1 MKHNLENTQIEILGI
16 GDAMVDLS
24 TRASQLPPRGGNI
37 WSTAVSMSP
46 GGTTANV
53 AACIAK
59 LGMRSSFIGC
69 VGDDPYGCYTIEEL
83 QKVGVNTGRM
93 TLRPGAFT
101 GIVLAI
107 VDDTG
112 ERTFIACAKGASH
125 TMLSRKDLN
134 GINFA
139 EIPIVHST
147 GVCLVEEPSR
157 SVLLAALEQAHQ
169 AGCQVYFDPN
179 LRLEGDIF
187 HDELRGAQFKAFSL
201 VDVLLIGDNEVDL
214 MFPGKSMK
222 AAADQIRA
230 QGVQIVVVKQG
241 EKGATLF
248 SEESEISQPAFKV
261 LVNST
266 TGAGD
271 AFDAGFISARV
282 RGANLQD
289 SLVYACAVGG
299 LKVTGLGAR
308 SVPGH
313 AEVMAF
319 LASHG
324 CELKSLLDI

>member
-1 MKHNLENTQIEILGI
+1 MTRDMKSTRIEILGI

-59 LGMRSSFIGC
+59 LGLRSSFIGC
-69 VGDDPYGCYTIEEL
+69 VGDDPYGHYSIDEL
-83 QKVGVNTGRM
+83 QRVGVDTGRM

-101 GIVLAI
+101 GIVLAV

-125 TMLSRKDLN
+125 TLLSSQDFKSV
-134 GINFA
+134 NFK

-147 GVCLVEEPSR
+147 GVCFVEEPSR
-157 SVLLAALEQAHQ
+157 SVLLAALEQAHK

-187 HDELRGAQFKAFSL
+187 PKELRDAQWKAFSIS
-201 VDVLLIGDNEVDL
+201 DVVLIGDNEVEL
-214 MFPGKSMK
+214 MFPGKSLK
-222 AAADQIRA
+222 EGVELIRGEGA
-230 QGVQIVVVKQG
+230 HIVVVKQG
-241 EKGATLF
+241 EKGASVF
-248 SEESEISQPAFKV
+248 SDEIEDSYPAFKV
-261 LVNST
+261 QVNST

-271 AFDAGFISARV
+271 SFDAGFIAARV
-282 RGANLQD
+282 RGASLHD
-289 SLVYACAVGG
+289 ALVYACAVGG

-308 SVPGH
+308 SVPSH
-313 AEVMAF
+313 EEVMAF
-319 LASHG
+319 IACHG
-324 CELKSLLDI
+324 IALKMND